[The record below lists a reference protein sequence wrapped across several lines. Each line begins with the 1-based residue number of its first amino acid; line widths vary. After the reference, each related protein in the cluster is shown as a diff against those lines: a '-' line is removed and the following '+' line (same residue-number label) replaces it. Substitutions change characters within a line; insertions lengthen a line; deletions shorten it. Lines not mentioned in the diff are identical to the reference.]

1 MTRNAARCNN
11 RDDFA
16 NLSFILIV
24 SVFSEAYL
32 EPNQTS
38 MMKLF
43 AKIAENR

>member
-1 MTRNAARCNN
+1 MTRNTSRCNN

-16 NLSFILIV
+16 NLSFILKV
-24 SVFSEAYL
+24 SEAYL
-32 EPNQTS
+32 EPNQTA